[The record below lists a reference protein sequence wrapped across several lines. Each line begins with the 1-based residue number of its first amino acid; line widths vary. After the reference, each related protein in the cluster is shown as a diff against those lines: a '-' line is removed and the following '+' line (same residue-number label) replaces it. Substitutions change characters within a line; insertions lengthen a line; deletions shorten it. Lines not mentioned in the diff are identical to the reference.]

1 MPNANSDDLEKRTQT
16 DRRSFRLRLSRR
28 SMLVGMVVLV
38 LVVLMGLVVHASY
51 RNAEKY
57 YLVCA
62 AGAVEIWQGTFSPG
76 GKKRILIMPGVQ
88 KPTAIKPAYT
98 REAVYPLAFNFYL
111 SKADALMAV
120 TGMPDFVGIKSYLN
134 RALSF
139 TTTEDG
145 RQTAHARIN
154 QIDRMILFYK
164 ADVAATRG
172 TRDGLEAALDYLDRA
187 AGLNPD
193 DIETDLIQKKKTS
206 ILKLLETL

>member
-1 MPNANSDDLEKRTQT
+1 MSNANSDDLEKQTQING
-16 DRRSFRLRLSRR
+16 RAFPFRISRR
-28 SMLVGMVVLV
+28 SMLVGMAVLV

-51 RNAEKY
+51 RNADKY
-57 YLVCA
+57 YLISA

-88 KPTAIKPAYT
+88 KPTEIKPVYK
-98 REAVYPLAFNFYL
+98 RDAVYPLAFNFYL

-139 TTTEDG
+139 ATSEEG
-145 RQTAHARIN
+145 RQTAYARIN

-172 TRDGLEAALDYLDRA
+172 TRDGLEAALDYLDQA

-193 DIETDLIQKKKTS
+193 EIETDLIQKKKTS